1 MRRYEKFGLR
11 REKPMRKRLR
21 VVLDTNVL
29 ISASFR
35 KISPF
40 PNQIYQALKSQQF
53 ILIMSTLILE
63 EIEDVLNRKKILK
76 RTHMKTHKR
85 KQFIAEITDISV
97 LVPGK
102 IPVEAVKADPDDDKL
117 IAAALEGKADYV
129 VSGDKH
135 LLNLK
140 KYQGI
145 KISSPR
151 DFVKILK

>member
-1 MRRYEKFGLR
+1 
-11 REKPMRKRLR
+11 MRKRLR

-35 KISPF
+35 KISPI

-63 EIEDVLNRKKILK
+63 EIEDVLNRKKIVK

-85 KQFIAEITDISV
+85 KQFIVEITSISV
-97 LVPGK
+97 LVSGK
-102 IPVEAVKADPDDDKL
+102 ISVEVIKEDPDDDKL

-140 KYQGI
+140 EYQGI
-145 KISSPR
+145 KILSPR